1 MSDFQ
6 IFNYLRKTYQKT
18 LLIFNKS
25 KVICELAFL
34 GPLYLIFRSAMQTC
48 LFTRLQ

>member
-6 IFNYLRKTYQKT
+6 TFNYLRKTYQKI

-25 KVICELAFL
+25 KVICELVFL
-34 GPLYLIFRSAMQTC
+34 GALYLVLLSAMQTC